1 MAADPPPPRWMKS
14 FMDGPFAKIGL
25 HIAIFSL
32 LKKKMNI
39 SKQVF
44 FKHDSVDRFHE
55 KIFITWW
62 DSIYFTKFCELWF
75 CNMVTLGILWHV
87 RKIFLHLLSNS
98 YVAVHCIA
106 TQFHEKSFTCAKGT
120 KFSPPI
126 LPPRY
131 IEQWCQR
138 L

>member
-32 LKKKMNI
+32 LKKKWTFQNRFFSGTVQLIIFTRKFI
-39 SKQVF
+39 S
-44 FKHDSVDRFHE
+44 HDEILYTCV
-55 KIFITWW
+55 
-62 DSIYFTKFCELWF
+62 LWF
-75 CNMVTLGILWHV
+75 CNMVTLGILWHIG
-87 RKIFLHLLSNS
+87 KIFLHLLSNF

-131 IEQWCQR
+131 TEQWCQR